1 MKKWI
6 TVPTAEL
13 DLIDLDQVLFDN
25 IESIPTNLAGD
36 ISLVKYNGDL
46 PSSVASIAVGD
57 ELTQEQAIQLLQS
70 TEWSGPL
77 WNMEVA

>member
-13 DLIDLDQVLFDN
+13 DLIDLDQILYDD
-25 IESIPTNLAGD
+25 IAGIPTNVAGD
-36 ISLVKYNGDL
+36 TALVKWYGDL
-46 PSSVASIAVGD
+46 PSSVASIATGS
-57 ELTQEQAIQLLQS
+57 ELTQEQAISLLRS
-70 TEWSGPL
+70 EEWSGPL